1 MAKDKCD
8 RNCSTCTIDNRTF
21 CAVQMAMANQEMI
34 MAIQK
39 RMDEMNERQM
49 KKEELL
55 HPAYNDIPA
64 PTDPGTVEPIIQ

>member
-21 CAVQMAMANQEMI
+21 CAVQMVLANQEMI

-39 RMDEMNERQM
+39 RVEEMNERQVR
-49 KKEELL
+49 KEELL
-55 HPAYNDIPA
+55 HPSCNDIPV
-64 PTDPGTVEPIIQ
+64 PTDPGTVEPIN